1 MTRFR
6 DNSGVAFINSVRST
20 DSFRFA
26 HAEIKFPYLIVAVL
40 LLATSAVAAR
50 AQTTV
55 ADFYK
60 GKTITI
66 TVGGSAGGGYDTDAR
81 VVARNLGRFIPGNP
95 ALVVQNVPGARGL
108 TNANRLYTTAKKDG
122 TAMAVLQR
130 GLLTAPW
137 LNPQGVQYDVFK
149 FNWLVS
155 TAAEPGVAIVWHTT
169 PQSSIEDVRKSEVI
183 IGGAGDSAIVPQVFN
198 YTMGTKFK
206 LVTGYPG
213 TADIVLAM
221 QRGEVQGIGY
231 YSWSNIPAK
240 NPDWISEKKIKIL
253 AQTGSAR
260 LPDLPNVPLVSE
272 FALDLVKLQ
281 VQELWL
287 APLETARPYAMPPE
301 TPGDRVEAV
310 RKAFTEM
317 LKGAEFQADAKKSG
331 MAVDPRSAEYI
342 QSLLAR
348 LGSTPPAVIEEA
360 RKAVVETGE

>member
-1 MTRFR
+1 MMRLPR
-6 DNSGVAFINSVRST
+6 GSGVKFIKSYASDNFRSA
-20 DSFRFA
+20 RA
-26 HAEIKFPYLIVAVL
+26 ANKRRHLLVAASL
-40 LLATSAVAAR
+40 LLGLSVDAQ
-50 AQTTV
+50 AQTADT
-55 ADFYK
+55 DFYK

-169 PQSSIEDVRKSEVI
+169 PQSSIEDVRKTEVI
-183 IGGAGDSAIVPQVFN
+183 IGGAGDSAIIPQVFN

-260 LPDLPNVPLVSE
+260 LSDLPDVPLVSE
-272 FALDLVKLQ
+272 FALDPAKLQ

-287 APLETARPYAMPPE
+287 APLETARPYAMPPG
-301 TPGDRVEAV
+301 TPRNRVETM

-317 LKGAEFQADAKKSG
+317 LKGGEFQADAKKSG

-348 LGSTPPAVIEEA
+348 LGNTPPAVIEEA
-360 RKAVVETGE
+360 RKAVVESGE

>member
-6 DNSGVAFINSVRST
+6 FPSGPLSVAAALLMLGAA
-20 DSFRFA
+20 DA
-26 HAEIKFPYLIVAVL
+26 HAQ
-40 LLATSAVAAR
+40 S
-50 AQTTV
+50 V

-81 VVARNLGRFIPGNP
+81 VVARHLGRFLPGKP
-95 ALVVQNVPGARGL
+95 ALVVQDVPGGRGL
-108 TNANRLYTTAKKDG
+108 TNANRLYATAKKDG
-122 TAMAVLQR
+122 TAMAILQR

-137 LNPQGVQYDVFK
+137 LNPKGVQFDIFK

-183 IGGAGDSAIVPQVFN
+183 VGGSGDSAIIPQVFN

-213 TADIVLAM
+213 TSDLVLAM
-221 QRGEVQGIGY
+221 QRGEIQGIGY

-253 AQTGSAR
+253 VQTGSAR
-260 LPDLPNVPLVSE
+260 LADLPDVPLVSE
-272 FALDLVKLQ
+272 FALDPVKLQ

-301 TPGDRVEAV
+301 TPQDRVEAA
-310 RKAFTEM
+310 RTALTDM
-317 LKGAEFQADAKKSG
+317 LKDAEFLGDAKKSG
-331 MAVDPRSAEYI
+331 MAVDPRSADFIE
-342 QSLLAR
+342 SLLKR

-360 RKAVVETGE
+360 RKAVVDAGG

>member
-1 MTRFR
+1 M
-6 DNSGVAFINSVRST
+6 A
-20 DSFRFA
+20 
-26 HAEIKFPYLIVAVL
+26 IKFPYWTIAIL
-40 LLATSAVAAR
+40 LLLIATGDLR
-50 AQTTV
+50 AQTV

-60 GKTITI
+60 GKTITV

-81 VVARNLGRFIPGNP
+81 VIARNLGRFISGNP
-95 ALVVQNVPGARGL
+95 SLVVQNVPGARGL
-108 TNANRLYTTAKKDG
+108 TNANRLYATAKKDG

-137 LNPQGVQYDVFK
+137 LNPQGVQFDVFK

-169 PQSSIEDVRKSEVI
+169 PQSSMEDVRKTEVI
-183 IGGAGDSAIVPQVFN
+183 VGGAGDSAIVPQVFN

-213 TADIVLAM
+213 TADLVLAM
-221 QRGEVQGIGY
+221 QRGEIQGIGY

-253 AQTGSAR
+253 VQTGSER
-260 LPDLPNVPLVSE
+260 LPDLPDVPLVSE
-272 FALDLVKLQ
+272 FALDPIKRQ

-301 TPGDRVEAV
+301 VPKDRVDAV
-310 RKAFTEM
+310 RNAFTEM
-317 LKGAEFQADAKKSG
+317 LKSAEFQADAKKSG
-331 MAVDPRSAEYI
+331 MAVDPRSADFI

-348 LGSTPPAVIEEA
+348 LGTTPPAVIEQA